1 MDKIL
6 CARTMAARPC
16 GDPMTVLPSAG
27 VPAPFRH
34 AALALAAVAGLI
46 GCAHAAPATGET
58 AVRALTVAPDGRGFA
73 AIRLLPAAAGVE
85 PITQLA
91 LAALPADGLATLHP
105 LALPCAG
112 AACRPADPAFSRDGK
127 RLAFV
132 LRKPGSA
139 HQFLYETT
147 VQATGEGAAPKLL
160 LDFDGTLADPRY
172 APDGTLAVLATAG
185 AHKLPGAT
193 QAAAALSGE
202 IGETED
208 EQRIATV
215 AAGTLTWRSPD
226 HLYVYQYDWVV
237 DPKGGESGF
246 VATAAP
252 GNGDNNWWIAKLLR
266 IGPQGTTSVL
276 WAPPPSVQLADPVVS
291 ADARTVSVIGGLMSD
306 FGSTGGDLYT
316 LSLDHPGSPV
326 NQTQGSHLTM
336 TGLRG
341 GCAENPELLT
351 ASALSGA
358 NTQILRFEPGA
369 DPTAGHASPTRQLAS
384 GPDGLRA
391 LACGG
396 GTILAARE
404 DFTTRPE
411 IARLDADHH
420 WRAITDANAALAP
433 LPYTARSLSWHSD
446 GFDVQGWLLAPKD
459 LDPKI
464 RHPLIVSIHGGPS
477 AASTPRAID
486 RNGEDAALLDAGYM
500 ILAPNPRG
508 SFGQGEAFARANR
521 RDFGHGDL
529 RDILAGVDTAIRQ
542 AGADPDRL
550 GVMGYSYGGYM
561 TMWTVTQTGRFKA
574 AVAGAGV
581 SDWQSYYG
589 ENGIDGWMIPFFGA
603 SVYDDPAIYAKS
615 SPIAFVRQV
624 KTPTFIYVGGADVE
638 CPMPQSQEF
647 YHALHTLGVPVSF
660 VVYPGQGHGMAS
672 AADREDARKRTLAWF
687 DRWLK
692 VAK

>member
-1 MDKIL
+1 MMTVQHS
-6 CARTMAARPC
+6 AGAPAARR
-16 GDPMTVLPSAG
+16 
-27 VPAPFRH
+27 RH
-34 AALALAAVAGLI
+34 IVGRPAAVAAIAWALAGP
-46 GCAHAAPATGET
+46 AWAAPVSGET
-58 AVRALTVAPDGRGFA
+58 AIRALAVAPDGHVFA

-85 PITQLA
+85 PVTQLA
-91 LAALPADGLATLHP
+91 LAEVPAEGLATLH
-105 LALPCAG
+105 AETLPCAG
-112 AACRPADPAFSRDGK
+112 AACRPADPAFSRDST

-132 LRKPGSA
+132 LRKPGTQ
-139 HQFLYETT
+139 HQFLYETDSHGGT
-147 VQATGEGAAPKLL
+147 PKLL

-193 QAAAALSGE
+193 QAAATLSGE
-202 IGETED
+202 IGDSED
-208 EQRIATV
+208 EQRIATLDT
-215 AAGTLTWRSPD
+215 APGAHAGERRLTWRSPE
-226 HLYVYQYDWVV
+226 HLYVYEYDWLG
-237 DPKGGESGF
+237 DPKGGAAGF

-252 GNGDNNWWIAKLLR
+252 GNGDNNWWTAKLLR
-266 IGPQGTTSVL
+266 IDPHGATDVL
-276 WAPPPSVQLADPVVS
+276 WAPPATVQIADPVVA
-291 ADARTVSVIGGLMSD
+291 ADGRSVSVIGGIMSD

-316 LSLDHPGSPV
+316 LSLDHPASAV
-326 NQTQGSHLTM
+326 NQTQGSHLTI
-336 TGLRG
+336 TGLHG
-341 GCAENPELLT
+341 GCADNPELLT

-404 DFTTRPE
+404 SFTTRPE
-411 IARLDADHH
+411 VALLGADHQ
-420 WRAITDANAALAP
+420 WRPLTDANAALPP
-433 LPYTARSLSWHSD
+433 LPYQARSLTWHSD
-446 GFDVQGWLLAPKD
+446 GFDVQGWLLSPAGAELKPGGAK
-459 LDPKI
+459 
-464 RHPLIVSIHGGPS
+464 RPLIVSIHGGPS

-486 RNGEDAALLDAGYM
+486 RNGEEAALLDAGYL
-500 ILAPNPRG
+500 ILKPNPRG
-508 SFGQGEAFARANR
+508 SFGQGEAFTLANR

-542 AGADPDRL
+542 AGADPARL

-561 TMWTVTQTGRFKA
+561 TMWTVTQTDRFKA

-647 YHALHTLGVPVSF
+647 HHALHTLGVPVSF

-672 AADREDARKRTLAWF
+672 AADREDARKRTVAWF
-687 DRWLK
+687 DRWLG
-692 VAK
+692 AAR